1 MCKRKTVC
9 IFIVILVDFS
19 WASSVQNKSSLH
31 GLYKELF
38 VTNDYNKHIRPVVDA
53 TTTTVVDAQLSL
65 LSLINFDEVAEQ
77 LTLTGKL
84 KLWWKDEYL
93 TWNPSDHDGVTSIN
107 VPQGDVWKPDLM
119 LENSVT
125 KYFDLGASSMYV
137 KVDYNG
143 TVLWKPMEV
152 FVSTCSVDVVRY
164 PFGSHECCLN
174 IESWSHAPSEL
185 RLNSLIPVVELRE
198 AEGQTEWKVDGT
210 SATHRVS
217 EHEEYLVFCLTLRR
231 HSLQILLNVVLP
243 ITLLSLLSCCVFILP
258 ASSGEKASFSVT
270 VFLSLAVFLTIV
282 SQDLPK
288 ASNSVAIFNIYV
300 FTQVITAT
308 LSTIVTLV
316 QIRLYNS
323 PETRPVPKLIQ
334 RMICKKTSKS
344 GYEVKAKNAG
354 QENGCAFCREVD
366 IQHVDVQGITW
377 SEIANRLD
385 LVLFTLFTSVNVV
398 VVLVCI
404 VLTSVI
410 DH

>member
-1 MCKRKTVC
+1 MN
-9 IFIVILVDFS
+9 IFIVALVNLAC
-19 WASSVQNKSSLH
+19 ASSAPNKSSLH
-31 GLYKELF
+31 GLYQELF

-53 TTTTVVDAQLSL
+53 TTTTVVDAQLLL

-93 TWNPSDHDGVTSIN
+93 TWNPADHGGVTSIN

-164 PFGSHECCLN
+164 PFDSHECCLYL
-174 IESWSHAPSEL
+174 ESWSHAPSEL
-185 RLNSLIPVVELRE
+185 RLNSLLPVVELRE

-210 SATHRVS
+210 SATYRVS
-217 EHEEYLVFCLTLRR
+217 GHDEYLVFCLTLHR
-231 HSLQILLNVVLP
+231 HSLQILMNAVLP

-258 ASSGEKASFSVT
+258 ASCGEKASFSVT
-270 VFLSLAVFLTIV
+270 VFLSLTVFLTII

-288 ASNSVAIFNIYV
+288 ASTSVAIFNVYV
-300 FTQVITAT
+300 FAQVIMST
-308 LSTIVTLV
+308 LITILTLV
-316 QIRLYNS
+316 QIRLYHL
-323 PETRPVPKLIQ
+323 PDERPVPKLIQ
-334 RMICKKTSKS
+334 RLVCNKIPKTEKS
-344 GYEVKAKNAG
+344 LKVNK
-354 QENGCAFCREVD
+354 VD
-366 IQHVDVQGITW
+366 NVDETYKSNVADVVPDITW
-377 SEIANRLD
+377 NEIADRLD
-385 LVLFTLFTSVNVV
+385 FVLFTLYISVNVIV
-398 VVLVCI
+398 ILVC
-404 VLTSVI
+404 VVWSSV
-410 DH
+410 